1 MKYPAP
7 RNADEVL
14 EKGILEGIDALD
26 EDTMHD
32 MVTSVLKPIFH
43 DCSTYDGGRFDH
55 AEFEDEVLE
64 KLKTLIET
72 IQDQKE
78 EAKAGSKAHA
88 FVSNMFGDMTKS
100 MDGLTVRAYPDP
112 TWEKI
117 MGRHVN
123 KKA

>member
-72 IQDQKE
+72 IQDQKIE
-78 EAKAGSKAHA
+78 YKATLKTRS
-88 FVSNMFGDMTKS
+88 FMENMFG
-100 MDGLTVRAYPDP
+100 GDP

-117 MGRHVN
+117 MGQHVN
-123 KKA
+123 KIA